1 MQSEETL
8 IRGWLTTKQASEM
21 LNVSV
26 RHFWRLADEL
36 NFERQMLNPRSSLW
50 NAAQIRK
57 VAKQRGVENGS

>member
-21 LNVSV
+21 LDVSV

>member
-57 VAKQRGVENGS
+57 VAKQREVENGA

>member
-8 IRGWLTTKQASEM
+8 IRGWLTTKQASEI

>member
-50 NAAQIRK
+50 NASQIRK

>member
-36 NFERQMLNPRSSLW
+36 NLERQMLNPRSSLW
-50 NAAQIRK
+50 NASQIRK

>member
-8 IRGWLTTKQASEM
+8 IRGWLTAKQASEM

-36 NFERQMLNPRSSLW
+36 KFERQMLNPRSSLW
-50 NAAQIRK
+50 NASQIRK
-57 VAKQRGVENGS
+57 VAKRRGVENG

>member
-57 VAKQRGVENGS
+57 VAKQRGVENGA

>member
-1 MQSEETL
+1 MQSEKTF

-57 VAKQRGVENGS
+57 VAKQRGVENGA